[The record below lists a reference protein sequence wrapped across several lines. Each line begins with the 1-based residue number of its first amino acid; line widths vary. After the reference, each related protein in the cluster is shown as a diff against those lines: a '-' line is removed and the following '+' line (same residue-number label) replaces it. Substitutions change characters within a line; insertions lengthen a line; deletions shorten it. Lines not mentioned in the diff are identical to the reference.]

1 MVRSL
6 SEVLIDNDAT
16 LDAGARLG
24 RHLRAGMVFTLS
36 GELGAGKTT
45 LVRGSL
51 RELGWRG
58 AVKSPTYTLVEH
70 YALSS
75 LYFYHFDFY
84 RLGDPDEWDTSG
96 FIDYFRPDAICA
108 IEWPERIGSHLRL
121 RDLSL
126 ELRHL
131 AAGRAL
137 TLTAHSDAGDACLNA
152 FAASRS

>member
-1 MVRSL
+1 M
-6 SEVLIDNDAT
+6 DADAT
-16 LDAGARLG
+16 LAAGARLA

-70 YALSS
+70 YSLSS

-84 RLGDPDEWDTSG
+84 RLADPDEWETSG
-96 FIDYFRPDAICA
+96 FSDYFRPDAICA

-126 ELRHL
+126 GLRHL
-131 AAGRAL
+131 HAGRAL
-137 TLTAHSDAGDACLNA
+137 TLTAHSDQGSACLSA
-152 FAASRS
+152 FEADQS